1 MMNMGQKGRAIEQI
15 GRQPCCDKVGLK
27 KGPWTEEEDQKL
39 VVFLLTL
46 LILLCVWMCLCGF
59 GYLQNCWTQHQCSS
73 DPEPGSWM
81 QHALSWTDQYLTL
94 LRWLLL

>member
-1 MMNMGQKGRAIEQI
+1 MMNMVSLLGQKGRAIEQI

-46 LILLCVWMCLCGF
+46 LILLCATCKIAGRNINVALI
-59 GYLQNCWTQHQCSS
+59 QNLVLGCNTHC
-73 DPEPGSWM
+73 PGQISI
-81 QHALSWTDQYLTL
+81 
-94 LRWLLL
+94 